1 MTGGS
6 HIVAGQEISGTSFLL
21 DPAMVRIYTSAV
33 EESSPVYQDTELVP
47 PTAIAA
53 LGVRTILKELGLPPG
68 TLHAAQEMSM
78 SRAVATGEELSCAAQ
93 VTQSSQR
100 RGWQFVVVEFS
111 LADHGG
117 KAVLDGRTTLMVP
130 QQDS

>member
-1 MTGGS
+1 MTDVF
-6 HIVAGQEISGTSFLL
+6 HIAAGQEISGASFLL
-21 DPAMVRIYTSAV
+21 NSSMVQAYTSAV
-33 EESSPVYQDTELVP
+33 EESSPVYRDAMLVP

-53 LGVRTILKELGLPPG
+53 LGVRTILKELALPPG

-78 SRAVATGEELSCAAQ
+78 SRAVAAGEELSCAAK

-130 QQDS
+130 LQDS